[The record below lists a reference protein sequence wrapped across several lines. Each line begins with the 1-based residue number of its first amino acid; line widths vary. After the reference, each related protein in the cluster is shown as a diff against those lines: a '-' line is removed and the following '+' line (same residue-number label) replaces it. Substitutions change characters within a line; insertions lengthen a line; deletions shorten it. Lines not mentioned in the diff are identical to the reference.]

1 MLRILYPLSIL
12 VFFVFIFT
20 GCDTDVQKKPEPVVA
35 SEPKPAPTPQPTS
48 PAPEPAQQQASAA
61 PAEPAQPAVVRSP
74 GSAIPGA
81 VVTNSSGERHEVA
94 DVGVGKKGHYGRLSI
109 FDYSIGSYFRMQ
121 ERISFDLIKH
131 DMQLYEA
138 MNGSA
143 PKTHEEFMEKIINAN
158 RSIKL
163 PELKDGCRYEY
174 NPDTKELEVVYPIE
188 N

>member
-1 MLRILYPLSIL
+1 MLRILNILSVL

-20 GCDTDVQKKPEPVVA
+20 GCDADVQKKPEPVVA
-35 SEPKPAPTPQPTS
+35 SEPKPAPPPT
-48 PAPEPAQQQASAA
+48 PAPTQEAPA
-61 PAEPAQPAVVRSP
+61 PAEPAKQTAVPVRSAMP
-74 GSAIPGA
+74 GT
-81 VVTNSSGERHEVA
+81 VVTNPEAARREVA
-94 DVGVGKKGHYGRLSI
+94 GVGVGKKGQNYGRLSI
-109 FDYSIGSYFRMQ
+109 FNYAIPSYFRMQ
-121 ERISFDLIKH
+121 ERVSFDMIKH

-143 PKTHEEFMEKIINAN
+143 PKTHEEFMEKIIKAN

-174 NPDTKELEVVYPIE
+174 NPETKELEVVYPVD